1 MIKIYELREFNR
13 NYIYNIFNLI
23 ENVIT
28 CFFLFQMKNPIKTSS
43 SEGKEK
49 ITNNQNQNV
58 FNFWKEKQNDFP
70 ILSEKAKKY
79 LSIVQ
84 VIIPK

>member
-1 MIKIYELREFNR
+1 
-13 NYIYNIFNLI
+13 
-23 ENVIT
+23 
-28 CFFLFQMKNPIKTSS
+28 MKNPIKTSS